1 MESIFNASI
10 FLIFKEP
17 REKLLLK
24 KNLTSNFQIKIKESF
39 RFGCFEV
46 TTFNPIPTGLGHV
59 TLIYGLIPP
68 MAGRN
73 RVKYFG
79 HLHRYGFMGGCVSQE
94 SSLKAADLKKF
105 SIKISN

>member
-24 KNLTSNFQIKIKESF
+24 KILTSNFQIKIKESF

-46 TTFNPIPTGLGHV
+46 TTF
-59 TLIYGLIPP
+59 
-68 MAGRN
+68 
-73 RVKYFG
+73 KYFG

-94 SSLKAADLKKF
+94 SSLKAADLKKIF
-105 SIKISN
+105 IKNIKLETPKVSLI

>member
-24 KNLTSNFQIKIKESF
+24 KILTSNFQIKIKESF

-73 RVKYFG
+73 RVK
-79 HLHRYGFMGGCVSQE
+79 
-94 SSLKAADLKKF
+94 A
-105 SIKISN
+105 